1 MSACIEVA
9 PTDVPRRVRG
19 PDGVTITIPDGW
31 VLVPPGD
38 AGLTRRVKAAG
49 PTYQVIEVHR
59 RKKFSRGLWAPA
71 AHVEAARAALSD
83 ERADPRHAQRLEA
96 GRERR
101 AKEQARYEVDF
112 ANAVI
117 DFVGFSP
124 LWFDAARNLAVR
136 VAAHATPVG
145 SGTVAR
151 TERIPLAERAESAVI
166 AWMRHQTTAYDD
178 LDIPRVKGMRREV
191 RRMLAQRSR
200 RLLSAHQVDEP
211 HPAAGCPLC
220 AALQQPPSRTSSV

>member
-1 MSACIEVA
+1 MSACIEA
-9 PTDVPRRVRG
+9 TPTEHPRRLRG
-19 PDGVTITIPDGW
+19 PDGAMIEVPDGW
-31 VLVPPGD
+31 VLLPPGD

-49 PTYQVIEVHR
+49 PTYQVIEWHR

-71 AHVEAARAALSD
+71 AQVEAARAVLSD

-101 AKEQARYEVDF
+101 AREQSRYEVDF

-117 DFVGFSP
+117 DFLRFSP
-124 LWFDAARNLAVR
+124 RWFDAARILAVR

-151 TERIPLAERAESAVI
+151 TERIPIDERAEAAVI
-166 AWMRHQTTAYDD
+166 AWLRHQTTAYDD
-178 LDIPRVKGMRREV
+178 MDIPCVKGMRREV
-191 RRMLAQRSR
+191 RQLLAQRSR
-200 RLLSAHQVDEP
+200 KLLDLHRDDQP
-211 HPAAGCPLC
+211 HAPDACALC
-220 AALQQPPSRTSSV
+220 TALARRPGS